1 MVRAFYRAGPLRM
14 ATVFV
19 MVLLAG
25 LLEGVSVIA
34 LLPLLSTVAGQ
45 EVGEL
50 TQLGQAVNDIFALI
64 GVTPTLAGLLSVI
77 VAGILLKSLLT
88 LVALRLSGKA
98 AIEYAAELRLMVIR
112 ALLRA
117 RWTYFVSQRS
127 GRISNAINQEAG
139 QAASSYSAFVSL
151 AAAGFQVAVYC
162 LIALFSTWQVTLL
175 GLTTG
180 AATVLLLKSFV
191 GQARRAGRSQVNIM
205 NTLMAQLV
213 EGLQL
218 IKPLKAMAREDR
230 LQPLLEHD
238 TEALNKA
245 QQRLLFS
252 TVSLSIFQ
260 EPVFIVFLAVSL
272 YVVLTSLTLPMTQIL
287 FLALLFYRIVTRIG
301 HVQVLYQKMAGFEAA
316 FWSLTGIVEQARSA
330 EEVVPA
336 AGKDPVFVDS
346 IRLSNLSFGYDENAV
361 LNGVTMEIP
370 ARGMTVLYGPSG
382 AGKSTIADLV
392 VGLLRP
398 NDRAIRLDG
407 VPYEEINHQQWRR
420 MIGYVPQ
427 EPVLFDDSVFNNVTL
442 RDANLGPDDVEQA
455 LRRAGAWELGTSMPQ
470 GLDTMVGER
479 GGRLSGGQR
488 QRISIARALVR
499 NPRLLILDE
508 PTASLDPAAEDA
520 VCNTLSWLAKQTGI
534 LAITHRRALLD
545 VADKVYSVD
554 AGTVVEH
561 APKKRRAVG
570 A

>member
-1 MVRAFYRAGPLRM
+1 MV
-14 ATVFV
+14 TVFV
-19 MVLLAG
+19 MILLAG
-25 LLEGVSVIA
+25 LLEGISVIA

-45 EVGEL
+45 VAGEL
-50 TQLGQAVNDIFALI
+50 TQLGQAVNDTFALI

-77 VAGILLKSLLT
+77 VVGILLKSLLT

-151 AAAGFQVAVYC
+151 AAAGCQVAVYC

-180 AATVLLLKSFV
+180 AATVLLLKAFV

-205 NTLMAQLV
+205 NALMAQLV

-238 TEALNKA
+238 TEALNQA

-260 EPVFIVFLAVSL
+260 EPVFVVFLAVSL
-272 YVVLTSLTLPMTQIL
+272 YGALTYLTLPMTQIL

-301 HVQVLYQKMAGFEAA
+301 HVQVLYQKMASYEAA

-330 EEVVPA
+330 EEDVPDE
-336 AGKDPVFVDS
+336 GQDPEFSDS
-346 IRLSNLSFGYDENAV
+346 IRLSNLSFGYDANAV
-361 LNGVTMEIP
+361 LNGVSMEIP
-370 ARGMTVLYGPSG
+370 ACGMTVLYGPSG

-392 VGLLRP
+392 IGLLRP
-398 NDRAIRLDG
+398 NDRAITLDG

-442 RDANLGPDDVEQA
+442 RDANVGSDDVEQA
-455 LRRAGAWELGTSMPQ
+455 LRRAGAWEFGTSMPQ

-520 VCNTLSWLAKQTGI
+520 VCDTLSWLAKQTGI
-534 LAITHRRALLD
+534 FAITHRRALLD
-545 VADKVYSVD
+545 VADRVYSVD
-554 AGTVVEH
+554 AGTVVEQ
-561 APKKRRAVG
+561 APNKRRAVS